1 MSAVGLQ
8 GTENAKKSG
17 VAPTSEDF
25 LKSVLVMDAEPLWC
39 TYREVERG
47 TTGNSYIKASSN
59 APSRATSPGGSPGGS
74 KSPST
79 NLTGTLG
86 SKIGQR
92 NRPSEVVELPRTVIN
107 EHIPGGERSYAA
119 LLGEFDGVDSK
130 HNNINAGEDGDFGYS
145 GYTDRTAFKLEEEAF
160 NTLKQKSKNP
170 GGTSK
175 GEEKKGK
182 KKKPA
187 GRMSAAE
194 LADLERANY
203 HKNQGTIA
211 EKASTLSTASGL
223 NKRMPLRR
231 NVIERL
237 TKTSDPSKEQKYSLM
252 NILGYG
258 LRVTQI
264 LIYSYTNRR

>member
-59 APSRATSPGGSPGGS
+59 APSRATSPGGSPAGG

-86 SKIGQR
+86 TKIGQR
-92 NRPSEVVELPRTVIN
+92 NRPNEVVEVPRTVFN
-107 EHIPGGERSYAA
+107 EHIPGGERSYSA

-130 HNNINAGEDGDFGYS
+130 HNNINAGEDGEAGGYS

-160 NTLKQKSKNP
+160 NTLKAKSKNP

-175 GEEKKGK
+175 GEEKRGK

-203 HKNQGTIA
+203 HKDQGTIA
-211 EKASTLSTASGL
+211 EKASNPNIIIGDKS
-223 NKRMPLRR
+223 R
-231 NVIERL
+231 N
-237 TKTSDPSKEQKYSLM
+237 SD
-252 NILGYG
+252 LGDSIH
-258 LRVTQI
+258 T
-264 LIYSYTNRR
+264 